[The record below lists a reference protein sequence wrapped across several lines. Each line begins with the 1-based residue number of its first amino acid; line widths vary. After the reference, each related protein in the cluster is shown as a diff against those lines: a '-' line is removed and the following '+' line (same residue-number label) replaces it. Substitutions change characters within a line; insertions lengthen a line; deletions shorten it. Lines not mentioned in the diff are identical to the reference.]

1 MQQSRID
8 LKKLRLQIALQYGIE
23 LDETTLTILAI
34 LLQEGKHLFTP
45 MHTKLAE
52 MAEQMQQS
60 KKTLQV
66 DPDHPRWQAFWHG
79 MGQWGLGLCLAIIA
93 LLVVFSITL
102 SNDKKQQDMQQ
113 ALVWYK
119 EHYEAAQKLIDKA
132 GAGTGTTG
140 KKSRQRNK

>member
-23 LDETTLTILAI
+23 LDETALAILAI
-34 LLQEGKHLFTP
+34 LLQEGKRQFTP

-52 MAEQMQQS
+52 MGEQIQQS
-60 KKTLQV
+60 KKALQV
-66 DPDHPRWQAFWHG
+66 DPDHPRWQAFLHG
-79 MGQWGLGLCLAIIA
+79 MGQWGLGLCLGVIA

-132 GAGTGTTG
+132 GTGTIG